1 MQTVTHTVVGV
12 DENSSLL
19 KQFAMLGE
27 FHPEMERVVWTENAH
42 DAEIVRRAL
51 QEGNNR
57 RDYYVLDGRK

>member
-27 FHPEMERVVWTENAH
+27 FHPEMERVVWTENVH
-42 DAEIVRRAL
+42 DAKIVRRAS
-51 QEGNNR
+51 QERNNG
-57 RDYYVLDGRK
+57 RDYYVLEGRK